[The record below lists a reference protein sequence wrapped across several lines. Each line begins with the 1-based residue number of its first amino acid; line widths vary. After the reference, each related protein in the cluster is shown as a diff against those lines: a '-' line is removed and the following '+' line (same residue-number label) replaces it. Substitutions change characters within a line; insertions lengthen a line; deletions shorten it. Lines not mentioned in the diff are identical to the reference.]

1 MIFNKITPKLLRK
14 VGRKTT
20 FFMLQCVKNN
30 CKDGNCMRATR
41 RIYLERYD
49 TKAFIRDK
57 TRKLH
62 FPVFDGC
69 NHMQYQI
76 CRDVGEDAQ
85 GEQITGIAVC
95 NLSHPRNIGCKNNTV
110 S

>member
-1 MIFNKITPKLLRK
+1 
-14 VGRKTT
+14 
-20 FFMLQCVKNN
+20 
-30 CKDGNCMRATR
+30 MRATR
-41 RIYLERYD
+41 RIYLERHD

-69 NHMQYQI
+69 NHMQCQIRDPERI
-76 CRDVGEDAQ
+76 CRNVGEDAQ

>member
-1 MIFNKITPKLLRK
+1 
-14 VGRKTT
+14 
-20 FFMLQCVKNN
+20 
-30 CKDGNCMRATR
+30 MRATR

-69 NHMQYQI
+69 NHMQYQRSVTRKDLQGCWRRCSRRTNYRN
-76 CRDVGEDAQ
+76 CR
-85 GEQITGIAVC
+85 
-95 NLSHPRNIGCKNNTV
+95 L
-110 S
+110 